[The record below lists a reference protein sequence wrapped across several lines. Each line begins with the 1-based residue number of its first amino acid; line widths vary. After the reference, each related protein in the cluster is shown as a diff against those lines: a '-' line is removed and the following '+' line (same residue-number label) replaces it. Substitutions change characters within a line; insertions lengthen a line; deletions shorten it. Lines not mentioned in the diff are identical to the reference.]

1 MFSINGCDYF
11 THILSLLENIYKHS
25 SIFLFL
31 VKFME
36 SKIYDNIIIGGGVT
50 GYGAAMYAGRLGMKT
65 LLIGETPGGT
75 IILTDRVENYP
86 GFSKLTG
93 QELADKLKAHA
104 LDYKEFIEIK
114 EGRVTKIEKK
124 GEKFIIHEGDR
135 KYETFSVIFSTG
147 TKWRELKVPGHDE
160 YKNQGVHYC
169 ALCDGFFYRNKVAAV
184 VGGSDSAA
192 KDALVLAEHASKVYM
207 IYRGEQIHP
216 EPPNMRRV
224 LANKKIEIINNT
236 NITEIKG
243 GESGVSSVILDKAFE
258 GSHELKLEG
267 VFVAIGH
274 IALSDLA
281 KEAGVEVNQK
291 GEIKINRDSETNIP
305 GFYAAGDVV
314 DTRFKQAIT
323 GVAEGVTAAFNAYEY
338 VSDLKSK

>member
-1 MFSINGCDYF
+1 
-11 THILSLLENIYKHS
+11 
-25 SIFLFL
+25 
-31 VKFME
+31 ME
-36 SKIYDNIIIGGGVT
+36 SKTYDTIIIGGGVT

-65 LLIGETPGGT
+65 LLLGETPGGT

-93 QELADKLKAHA
+93 QELADNLRNHA
-104 LDYKEFIEIK
+104 LDYKEFIEMK
-114 EGRVTKIEKK
+114 EGKATKIEKQGDKFIVSK
-124 GEKFIIHEGDR
+124 GDEKFES
-135 KYETFSVIFSTG
+135 YTVIYATG
-147 TKWRELKVPGHDE
+147 TKWRELNVPGHDK
-160 YKNQGVHYC
+160 YKNLGVHYC
-169 ALCDGFFYRNKVAAV
+169 ALCDGFFYRGKITAV

-192 KDALVLAEHASKVYM
+192 KDALVLAEHASKVYI

-224 LANKKIEIINNT
+224 LANSKIEIISNT

-243 GESGVSSVILDKAFE
+243 DDGGVKSVVLDNPYQNKN
-258 GSHELKLEG
+258 ELELEG

-281 KEAGVEVNQK
+281 KDLGVELNKK
-291 GEIKINRDSETNIP
+291 GEIIINRNSETNIK

-314 DTRFKQAIT
+314 DSHFKQAIT

-338 VSDLKSK
+338 LSDIKSK